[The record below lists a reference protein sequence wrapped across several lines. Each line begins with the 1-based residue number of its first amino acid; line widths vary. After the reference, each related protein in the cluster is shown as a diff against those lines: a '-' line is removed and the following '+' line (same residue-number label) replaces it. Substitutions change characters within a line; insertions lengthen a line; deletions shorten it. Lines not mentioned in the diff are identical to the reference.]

1 MEGIMDQRSKPS
13 RSRRNERGLGRRTA
27 DTSPLQ
33 SVRDDERS
41 HIARELHDDLGQLLA
56 TLRVDLNLL
65 ERQPALPRAAATQV
79 HSMDQLLLSAISSLR
94 RIASNLRP
102 RALDDGSL
110 YFALQAMC
118 LDFARRNPLRCELD
132 VLESELCFG
141 DHFSTTVFR
150 IVQESLTNV
159 ARHAKAR
166 RVRVAVRRNGA
177 SLRICVE
184 DDGVG
189 LTDEDLRKPH
199 SLGLIGMRER
209 VQGLQGEM
217 SIRGQG
223 GTRITIVLPLPEP
236 HNEKAPRGAL

>member
-1 MEGIMDQRSKPS
+1 MEGTMDQRSKPS
-13 RSRRNERGLGRRTA
+13 RNRRNERGLGRRIA
-27 DTSPLQ
+27 DISPLQ
-33 SVRDDERS
+33 AVRDDERS

-56 TLRVDLNLL
+56 TLRVDLSLL
-65 ERQPALPRAAATQV
+65 ERQPALPRAAASQV
-79 HSMDQLLLSAISSLR
+79 QSMDQLLLTAITSLR

-132 VLESELCFG
+132 VLESELGF
-141 DHFSTTVFR
+141 DDQFSTAVFR

-159 ARHAKAR
+159 QRHARAQ
-166 RVRVAVRRNGA
+166 RVRVSVRRNGDT
-177 SLRICVE
+177 LRICIE

-189 LTDEDLRKPH
+189 LNDEDLRKPH

-209 VQGLQGEM
+209 VQALRGSM

-223 GTRITIVLPLPEP
+223 GTRITIVLPLPES
-236 HNEKAPRGAL
+236 AAQSA

>member
-1 MEGIMDQRSKPS
+1 MDQRSKPS
-13 RSRRNERGLGRRTA
+13 RSRRNERNLGRRTA
-27 DTSPLQ
+27 DSSPLQ

-65 ERQPALPRAAATQV
+65 ERQPSLPRAAATQV
-79 HSMDQLLLSAISSLR
+79 HSMDQLLLSAITSLR

-132 VLESELCFG
+132 VVESELCFD
-141 DHFSTTVFR
+141 DHYSTAVFR

-177 SLRICVE
+177 CLRICIE
-184 DDGVG
+184 DDGIG

-209 VQGLQGEM
+209 VQGLRGEI
-217 SIRGQG
+217 SVRGQG
-223 GTRITIVLPLPEP
+223 GTRIAISLPLPGLADVNVP
-236 HNEKAPRGAL
+236 ATPAS

>member
-1 MEGIMDQRSKPS
+1 MEQRNKPA
-13 RSRRNERGLGRRTA
+13 RGRRNERNLGRRSA

-33 SVRDDERS
+33 TVRDDERS

-79 HSMDQLLLSAISSLR
+79 HSMDQLLLSAITSLR

-132 VLESELCFG
+132 VVESELCFG
-141 DHFSTTVFR
+141 DHYSTAVFR

-159 ARHAKAR
+159 ARHAKAG
-166 RVRVAVRRNGA
+166 RVRVAVRRHGA
-177 SLRICVE
+177 SLRITVE

-189 LTDEDLRKPH
+189 LTEEDLRKPH
-199 SLGLIGMRER
+199 SLGVIGMRER
-209 VQGLQGEM
+209 VQGLRGDM

-223 GTRITIVLPLPEP
+223 GTRVTITLPLPDQP
-236 HNEKAPRGAL
+236 DISAPAAPAG

>member
-13 RSRRNERGLGRRTA
+13 RSRRNERGIGRRTA
-27 DTSPLQ
+27 DNSPLQ
-33 SVRDDERS
+33 IVRDDERS

-56 TLRVDLNLL
+56 TLRVDLSLL

-79 HSMDQLLLSAISSLR
+79 HSMDQLLLSAITSLR

-132 VLESELCFG
+132 VVESELCFN
-141 DHFSTTVFR
+141 DHFSTAVFR

-166 RVRVAVRRNGA
+166 RVRVSVRRHGV

-209 VQGLQGEM
+209 VQALQGEM

-223 GTRITIVLPLPEP
+223 GTRITIALPLQEQ
-236 HNEKAPRGAL
+236 EQTGASAA

>member
-1 MEGIMDQRSKPS
+1 MDQRKPS
-13 RSRRNERGLGRRTA
+13 RSRRNERSIGRRTV

-33 SVRDDERS
+33 TVRDDERS

-56 TLRVDLNLL
+56 TLRVDLSLL
-65 ERQPALPRAAATQV
+65 ERQPSLPRAAATQV
-79 HSMDQLLLSAISSLR
+79 HSMDQLLLSAITSLR

-118 LDFARRNPLRCELD
+118 LDFARRHPVRCELD
-132 VLESELCFG
+132 VVESELCFD
-141 DHFSTTVFR
+141 DHFSTAVFR

-159 ARHAKAR
+159 ARHARAQ

-209 VQGLQGEM
+209 VQGLRGDM

-223 GTRITIVLPLPEP
+223 GTRISIVLPLPCPE
-236 HNEKAPRGAL
+236 AAAASAASAA